1 MVFPCA
7 RKGCSGTA
15 GRACLYALWCRSL
28 LLLDYMFFERDSDGW
43 SFDPIE
49 QKVTINLFNCCERSR
64 PFAVA
69 ICARTTKA
77 VVANWSSDLATRYFF
92 TAKSFGTEAF
102 VPSCQT
108 AMAASTRAR
117 ARAAAAAV
125 RAASKFKQL
134 EEYLIAAGCNKPRAF
149 AALTGCLDRFRIMYW
164 C

>member
-43 SFDPIE
+43 SCDPID
-49 QKVTINLFNCCERSR
+49 QSVTINLFNCCERSR
-64 PFAVA
+64 PLAVA
-69 ICARTTKA
+69 IRARTTKA
-77 VVANWSSDLATRYFF
+77 VVANWSSDFATRHLS
-92 TAKSFGTEAF
+92 TAKLFGTEAF

-117 ARAAAAAV
+117 AHSAAAAV
-125 RAASKFKQL
+125 RAAASKFKQL
-134 EEYLIAAGCNKPRAF
+134 EEYFLAAGCNKPRAF
-149 AALTGCLDRFRIMYW
+149 AALTGCLE
-164 C
+164 